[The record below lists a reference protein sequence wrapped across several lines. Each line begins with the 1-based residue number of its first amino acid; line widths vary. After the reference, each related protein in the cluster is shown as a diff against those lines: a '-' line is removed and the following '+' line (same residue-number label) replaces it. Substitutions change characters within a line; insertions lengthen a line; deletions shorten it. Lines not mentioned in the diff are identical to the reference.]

1 MRSIFP
7 PKKNYAVGF
16 KTQRF
21 DRFVATAAFTVHH
34 HKHLQSFLDKY
45 ENVTNTLACI
55 VRAFIDIPAIQVMA
69 TAVALIGHHLILPYL
84 NLTHFDAV
92 NYENLIPAAKQLDVD
107 LEEANPD
114 DILDL
119 SKPAFK
125 FVDDNRFKERN
136 WPNEIIESLRS
147 SVAEYHEEFSK
158 LVMLMVADIKEGW
171 RYQRGKI
178 FGFGPQADQYDGTLM
193 KNIETLNKAPISNMS
208 AERHVGSINYELGAH
223 GAVLPLASAAVV
235 KSKSWDLIEN
245 GPINKFKEM
254 KDVVRRPMH

>member
-7 PKKNYAVGF
+7 PQKNYAVGF

-21 DRFVATAAFTVHH
+21 DRFVTVASFTVH
-34 HKHLQSFLDKY
+34 KNLQSFLDKY

-55 VRAFIDIPAIQVMA
+55 VRAFIGIPAIQVMA

-171 RYQRGKI
+171 RYQRGRSLDLVLKQI
-178 FGFGPQADQYDGTLM
+178 
-193 KNIETLNKAPISNMS
+193 NMM
-208 AERHVGSINYELGAH
+208 VY
-223 GAVLPLASAAVV
+223 
-235 KSKSWDLIEN
+235 
-245 GPINKFKEM
+245 
-254 KDVVRRPMH
+254 

>member
-1 MRSIFP
+1 MVNATTTHNAVLEQYIDVAMRLISRDYNHKQWNYSSLFEKHISP
-7 PKKNYAVGF
+7 QKNYAVGF

-21 DRFVATAAFTVHH
+21 DRFVAAASFTVH
-34 HKHLQSFLDKY
+34 KNLQSFLDKY

-171 RYQRGKI
+171 RYQRGRSLDLVLRQI
-178 FGFGPQADQYDGTLM
+178 
-193 KNIETLNKAPISNMS
+193 NMM
-208 AERHVGSINYELGAH
+208 VY
-223 GAVLPLASAAVV
+223 
-235 KSKSWDLIEN
+235 
-245 GPINKFKEM
+245 
-254 KDVVRRPMH
+254 